1 MGDFIHEA
9 NATEAN
15 LNYGSY
21 VNTHS
26 YVGLNRDAASYY
38 SASFKQ
44 LDEAVKKLPNESQ
57 TITLLSNRDNYNEGD
72 KDAQNEGQSAANDIT
87 SISSIQANNIRQ
99 FAQKLIAKKV
109 LAR

>member
-1 MGDFIHEA
+1 MGDFIQET

-26 YVGLNRDAASYY
+26 YVGLNRNADSYY

-57 TITLLSNRDNYNEGD
+57 TIPMVSNRDNYNEGEKEALND
-72 KDAQNEGQSAANDIT
+72 GQSAANDIT
-87 SISSIQANNIRQ
+87 SISSLQASNIRQ
-99 FAQKLIAKKV
+99 FAQNLIAKKV